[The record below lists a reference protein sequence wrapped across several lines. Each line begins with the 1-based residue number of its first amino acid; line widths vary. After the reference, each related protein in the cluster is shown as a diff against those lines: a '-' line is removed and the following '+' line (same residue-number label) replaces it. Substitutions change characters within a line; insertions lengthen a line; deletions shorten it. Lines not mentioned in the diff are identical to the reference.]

1 MIKNF
6 IFSVVFS
13 AFLISNLFAAGS
25 SDSSS
30 SNTETKYDM
39 AVTHIKVAKKFEEKD
54 KIEKAKKRYEKAQKL
69 LLQSNKKYPNKPDT
83 LNYLGFTTRKLGDF
97 ENGEKY
103 YLQGLKIDPKH
114 IGINEYLGELYVATN
129 RHNLAVGRLE
139 VLEGCNC
146 KEYDDLKAIIAG
158 KKVSKY

>member
-1 MIKNF
+1 MIKNLL
-6 IFSVVFS
+6 FSLIVS
-13 AFLISNLFAAGS
+13 TFLFSNLFAAGS
-25 SDSSS
+25 SDSGSS
-30 SNTETKYDM
+30 KSETKYDM

-69 LLQSNKKYPNKPDT
+69 LLQSNKKYPNKADT

-129 RHNLAVGRLE
+129 RHNLAVERLE
-139 VLEGCNC
+139 VLKGCNC
-146 KEYDDLKAIIAG
+146 KEYNDLKAIIAG

>member
-1 MIKNF
+1 MIKNI
-6 IFSVVFS
+6 IFSFVIS
-13 AFLISNLFAAGS
+13 AFLISSSFAAGS
-25 SDSSS
+25 SDSGS

-69 LLQSNKKYPNKPDT
+69 LLQSNKKYPNKADT

-129 RHNLAVGRLE
+129 RHNLAVERLE
-139 VLEGCNC
+139 VLKNCNC

>member
-1 MIKNF
+1 MIKNLL
-6 IFSVVFS
+6 ISTLVSV
-13 AFLISNLFAAGS
+13 FLITSSFAAGS
-25 SDSSS
+25 DDSGSS
-30 SNTETKYDM
+30 KSKTQYDM
-39 AVTHIKVAKKFEEKD
+39 AVTHIKTAKNFEK
-54 KIEKAKKRYEKAQKL
+54 KNKLEKAKKRYEKAQKL
-69 LLQSNKKYPNKPDT
+69 LIKSNKEFPNKADT

-129 RHNLAVGRLE
+129 RHNLAVERLE

-146 KEYDDLKAIIAG
+146 KEYEELQAIIAG